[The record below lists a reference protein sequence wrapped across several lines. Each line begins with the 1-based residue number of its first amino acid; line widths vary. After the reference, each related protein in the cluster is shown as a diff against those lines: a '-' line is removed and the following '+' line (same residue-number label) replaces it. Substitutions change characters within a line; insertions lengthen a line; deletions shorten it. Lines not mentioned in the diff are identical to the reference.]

1 MCACVLLRSVHV
13 SGFYIMD
20 EFAAASR
27 TDQVGLISK
36 RLEHCY
42 LYRELEG
49 LQEQQEQEE
58 EEQGLLVGTAPPPY
72 HCLSTTQVSVYM

>member
-1 MCACVLLRSVHV
+1 MCVAERPVHV
-13 SGFYIMD
+13 SGLYIMD

-27 TDQVGLISK
+27 TNQAGLISK

-49 LQEQQEQEE
+49 LQEQQE
-58 EEQGLLVGTAPPPY
+58 EQRPLVSTATPPY
-72 HCLSTTQVSVYM
+72 HCLSTTQVHVYL